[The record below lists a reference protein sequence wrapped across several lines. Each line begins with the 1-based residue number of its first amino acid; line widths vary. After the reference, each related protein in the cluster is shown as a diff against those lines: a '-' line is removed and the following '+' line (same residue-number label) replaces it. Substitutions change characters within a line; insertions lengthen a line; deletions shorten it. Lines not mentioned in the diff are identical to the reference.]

1 VPKDCRRCLA
11 AFLLVRKLF
20 TLRTRETKMAIDTTS
35 LENEI
40 KVFDSFRVAAI
51 ELGLSGAALKLTE
64 EVLSRKELII
74 KLNQVKK

>member
-1 VPKDCRRCLA
+1 M
-11 AFLLVRKLF
+11 
-20 TLRTRETKMAIDTTS
+20 KMAIDTTN